1 VKEILAGVET
11 EYGLHTAGHGA
22 DHQIEDA
29 TALVKSYPGECLPV
43 WDYRYE
49 SPRSDLRGF
58 KLESLSFDP
67 IDSQFD
73 AGKSHGPAHEVRAD
87 RVLPNGARL
96 YNDHGHPEYST
107 PECWSLRELSLHD
120 RAGQDVV
127 LAAAKAFEAK
137 SGQPVSLYKNNTD
150 FHGASYGTHES
161 YLVPRSLAFAKL
173 HQAVLPMLI
182 VRQILTGAGKV
193 GSENRQNATYQLSQR
208 ADFFAETT
216 NAETLFRRPI
226 FNTRD
231 EPHSNHA
238 DWVRLHV
245 ISGDANMI
253 PSATARK
260 AGLVKLALQLAL
272 VEEVPV
278 WTFRNPVQAFQSI
291 SRDETYEFKIDL
303 EGQNWTTA
311 QEIFESYFSAAEKV
325 LDLDDETRW
334 VIGSSRELLD
344 SMRLDPVA
352 FRREVDW
359 AAKKYILE
367 QVLEELGTG
376 WSDPALKSY
385 DLEYHNVD
393 SSESL
398 YAALQSMEVLAPDP
412 SPETLLSRI
421 EHMSEDT
428 RARARGVAVRK
439 FKDQI
444 ETLSW
449 TSIVF
454 RDGSELLELL
464 LPPDRHYPAELEECD
479 SVGTFIQ
486 MIQGAA

>member
-1 VKEILAGVET
+1 VREILTGVET
-11 EYGLHTAGHGA
+11 EYGLRVDGFGA
-22 DHQIEDA
+22 DSQIENA
-29 TALVKSYPGECLPV
+29 TALVKSYPGDCLAT

-67 IDSQFD
+67 QDSQFD
-73 AGKSHGPAHEVRAD
+73 VGKSHGPANEVRAD

-107 PECWSLRELSLHD
+107 PECWTLKELALHD
-120 RAGQDVV
+120 RAGQEVV
-127 LAAAKAFEAK
+127 LAAAREMELA
-137 SGQPVSLYKNNTD
+137 SGAQVSLYKNNTD

-161 YLVPRSLAFAKL
+161 YLVPRSLAFDTL
-173 HQAVLPMLI
+173 HRAVLPMLT

-193 GSENRQNATYQLSQR
+193 GSETREKASYQLSQR

-231 EPHSNHA
+231 EPHSNPSQ
-238 DWVRLHV
+238 WVRLHV

-260 AGLVKLALQLAL
+260 VGLIKLALQLACI
-272 VEEVPV
+272 EEAPR
-278 WTFRNPVQAFQSI
+278 WSFRNPVETFQSL
-291 SRDETYEFKIDL
+291 SRDESYEFKVDL
-303 EGQNWTTA
+303 EGRNWTTGR
-311 QEIFESYFSAAEKV
+311 EILESYFSCAENF

-334 VIGSSRELLD
+334 VIQTSRELLD
-344 SMRLDPVA
+344 NLTIDPA
-352 FRREVDW
+352 GFRREVDW

-367 QVLEELGTG
+367 QVLDQQGTD
-376 WSDPALKSY
+376 WCDPALQSY

-393 SSESL
+393 PAESL
-398 YAALQSMEVLAPDP
+398 YTALQSMDVLAPDP
-412 SPETLLSRI
+412 SAEELRSRV
-421 EHMSEDT
+421 EGVREDT

-439 FKDQI
+439 FKEQI

-454 RDGSELLELL
+454 RDGGELLELF
-464 LPPDRHYPAELEECD
+464 LPPDKHYPTELEECE